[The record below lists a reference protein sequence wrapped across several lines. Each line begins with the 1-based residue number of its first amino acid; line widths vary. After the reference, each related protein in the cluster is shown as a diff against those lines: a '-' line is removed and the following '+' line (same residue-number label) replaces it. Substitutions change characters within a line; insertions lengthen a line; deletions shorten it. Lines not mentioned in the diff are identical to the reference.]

1 MFHWNETLNWCLPGC
16 IAVCLLSLSY
26 AVSTRCTMS
35 MGMRNLAIQ
44 DYQLSASAA
53 MSGNP
58 PSESRPH
65 GVGWCAKFTEHSPYL
80 QVNNKCIE
88 PGLSQTKNSEIS

>member
-1 MFHWNETLNWCLPGC
+1 MLNWCLPCC
-16 IAVCLLSLSY
+16 IVVCLLSY
-26 AVSTRCTMS
+26 AASPRCTMS

-44 DYQLSASAA
+44 DFQLSASTA

-65 GVGWCAKFTEHSPYL
+65 GVGWCAKFTEHNPYL

-88 PGLSQTKNSEIS
+88 RG